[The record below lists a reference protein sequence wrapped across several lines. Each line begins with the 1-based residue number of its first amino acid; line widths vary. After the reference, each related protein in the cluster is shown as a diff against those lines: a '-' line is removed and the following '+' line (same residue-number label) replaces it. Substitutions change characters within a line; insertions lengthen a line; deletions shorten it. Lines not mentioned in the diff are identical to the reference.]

1 MSARASDTVREMWN
15 AEIVRFLEY
24 SRRQGI
30 TPAQAMNRY
39 LAAHNQESLVPRIA
53 RPFAEK
59 YLKDFRAMFRYLATP
74 DGARW
79 LREGVN
85 LENLFTYMND
95 LLR

>member
-1 MSARASDTVREMWN
+1 MSARASDQSREMWS

-24 SRRQGI
+24 SRRQGL

-39 LAAHNQESLVPRIA
+39 LVSKSKGSLIPPIA

-59 YLKDFRAMFRYLATP
+59 YLKDFRALFRYLATP

-95 LLR
+95 LLM

>member
-1 MSARASDTVREMWN
+1 MSTPASDQVREMWR

-24 SRRQGI
+24 SRRQGF
-30 TPAQAMNRY
+30 TPAQAMSRY
-39 LAAHNQESLVPRIA
+39 LQAKSQGSLIPAIA

-74 DGARW
+74 DGAAW

-95 LLR
+95 LLI

>member
-1 MSARASDTVREMWN
+1 MSAQASSRDPEMWS
-15 AEIVRFLEY
+15 AEIVRFLEA
-24 SRRQGI
+24 SRQVGL
-30 TPAQAMNRY
+30 TPAQAMYKY
-39 LAAHNQESLVPRIA
+39 LKVHNQESLVPRIA

-59 YLKDFRAMFRYLATP
+59 YLKDFRALFRYLATP